1 MKRLFSI
8 FLTVTLCT
16 GLLTTAAA
24 GSFQPEVPAEQEGFS
39 AATESDDFST
49 SDNDT
54 DTEGF
59 SASSEEDEGN
69 LLAETVAQV
78 NYLDYDA
85 DTGQFVTAQA
95 EDVIVI
101 DENTTTWGDSGKE
114 TWYLARGT
122 MTIPDMVTVNGTVNL
137 ILEDGCNLT
146 VSENIYMLSSTASSS
161 KNVLNIYAQSE
172 GDSMGSLTPSGAPTS
187 NSNEFYS
194 AIGNRAPLQ
203 GSGYS
208 LYDSA
213 LCVYGGIVTANSPDY
228 AANNNEQFGILL
240 DKIDIY
246 GGIVNAY
253 GSNCAVS
260 SQIIASVYY
269 SQLTVHGGTL
279 NAEGGMYGIAY
290 FSLTLNG
297 GTVNASGT
305 TSAVYAAESSA
316 EDGICINDGTLNA
329 TGGSYGIQV
338 YDTNFQVKGGTVNTS
353 GREAGT
359 HLYISQ
365 FNITGGT
372 VNSSSDQTGIISERS
387 TLNINGGI
395 VNVLGNLSGGTYAGI
410 DLNEI
415 DHSPGVSESPSLI
428 VDGGILVAEGEPPVN
443 VQQGSSEYKNGI
455 VMENTAGTVYATETP
470 DSFTLTT
477 DWTLE
482 ENKTLHVPENV
493 TLTIQEGTTLTVEGA
508 LNILGTVR
516 NEGDVYIDGD
526 SGQITGT
533 GTFEGNSAVQLGI
546 SLDRTSLSLTTG
558 NTSQLTATVFPAD
571 TPVTWSSSNTGVAT
585 VSGSGLV
592 TAVGSGTANITVSAT
607 INGSI
612 YNATCT
618 VSVSAPY
625 YPVTDISL
633 DQSSLALDKGT
644 STTLHATVT
653 PSYATNRTVTWSS
666 SNTDVA
672 TVSGSGTVTAVG
684 PGTAVITASAGGCTA
699 TCTVT
704 VSVPITGITLSPATL
719 DLAVNGQETL
729 TAAVEPADADQTVT
743 WTSDNP
749 AVTSV
754 DASGTVTGVGK
765 GTAVVTATTAD
776 GAYQASCTV
785 TVPAQPAS
793 TVLSVTDRTTSSV
806 TLSWDAVEEAEG
818 YTIWYRSEDDT
829 DMRRTIIWDKDT
841 TSWTRNGLE
850 PGTKY
855 FFAIRSW
862 VTDADGNY
870 IFSDVSPTQ
879 RGTTKPEAASIQSV
893 SVSDGYVKVRLD
905 GEAEGAERYSMCY
918 ASRSNGFTSGNFQ
931 VGIHTSYTIRTMTEP
946 LDKGTW
952 YICVKSYRNL
962 GNSKRV
968 YGNWSNVVKI
978 TVE

>member
-1 MKRLFSI
+1 M
-8 FLTVTLCT
+8 
-16 GLLTTAAA
+16 
-24 GSFQPEVPAEQEGFS
+24 
-39 AATESDDFST
+39 
-49 SDNDT
+49 
-54 DTEGF
+54 
-59 SASSEEDEGN
+59 
-69 LLAETVAQV
+69 
-78 NYLDYDA
+78 
-85 DTGQFVTAQA
+85 
-95 EDVIVI
+95 
-101 DENTTTWGDSGKE
+101 
-114 TWYLARGT
+114 
-122 MTIPDMVTVNGTVNL
+122 
-137 ILEDGCNLT
+137 
-146 VSENIYMLSSTASSS
+146 
-161 KNVLNIYAQSE
+161 
-172 GDSMGSLTPSGAPTS
+172 
-187 NSNEFYS
+187 
-194 AIGNRAPLQ
+194 
-203 GSGYS
+203 
-208 LYDSA
+208 
-213 LCVYGGIVTANSPDY
+213 
-228 AANNNEQFGILL
+228 
-240 DKIDIY
+240 
-246 GGIVNAY
+246 
-253 GSNCAVS
+253 
-260 SQIIASVYY
+260 
-269 SQLTVHGGTL
+269 
-279 NAEGGMYGIAY
+279 
-290 FSLTLNG
+290 
-297 GTVNASGT
+297 
-305 TSAVYAAESSA
+305 
-316 EDGICINDGTLNA
+316 
-329 TGGSYGIQV
+329 
-338 YDTNFQVKGGTVNTS
+338 
-353 GREAGT
+353 AGT
-359 HLYISQ
+359 I
-365 FNITGGT
+365 
-372 VNSSSDQTGIISERS
+372 
-387 TLNINGGI
+387 
-395 VNVLGNLSGGTYAGI
+395 
-410 DLNEI
+410 
-415 DHSPGVSESPSLI
+415 
-428 VDGGILVAEGEPPVN
+428 
-443 VQQGSSEYKNGI
+443 
-455 VMENTAGTVYATETP
+455 GTVYANTEEGKN
-470 DSFTLTT
+470 FTLTT

-482 ENKTLHVPENV
+482 EGKTLNVPEDI
-493 TLTIQEGTTLTVEGA
+493 TLTIQEGTTLTVKGT
-508 LNILGTVR
+508 LNNSGTII
-516 NEGDVYIDGD
+516 NKGNIYIAGD

-644 STTLHATVT
+644 STTLHATIT

-666 SNTDVA
+666 SNTDIA

-749 AVTSV
+749 AVASV

-793 TVLSVTDRTTSSV
+793 TVLSVTGRTTSSV
-806 TLSWDAVEEAEG
+806 TLSWNAVEEAEG

-931 VGIHTSYTIRTMTEP
+931 VGIRTSYTIRTMTEP

-968 YGNWSNVVKI
+968 YGDWSNVVKI
-978 TVE
+978 TIE

>member
-1 MKRLFSI
+1 
-8 FLTVTLCT
+8 
-16 GLLTTAAA
+16 
-24 GSFQPEVPAEQEGFS
+24 
-39 AATESDDFST
+39 
-49 SDNDT
+49 
-54 DTEGF
+54 
-59 SASSEEDEGN
+59 
-69 LLAETVAQV
+69 
-78 NYLDYDA
+78 
-85 DTGQFVTAQA
+85 
-95 EDVIVI
+95 
-101 DENTTTWGDSGKE
+101 
-114 TWYLARGT
+114 
-122 MTIPDMVTVNGTVNL
+122 
-137 ILEDGCNLT
+137 
-146 VSENIYMLSSTASSS
+146 
-161 KNVLNIYAQSE
+161 
-172 GDSMGSLTPSGAPTS
+172 MG
-187 NSNEFYS
+187 
-194 AIGNRAPLQ
+194 I
-203 GSGYS
+203 
-208 LYDSA
+208 
-213 LCVYGGIVTANSPDY
+213 
-228 AANNNEQFGILL
+228 
-240 DKIDIY
+240 K
-246 GGIVNAY
+246 
-253 GSNCAVS
+253 
-260 SQIIASVYY
+260 
-269 SQLTVHGGTL
+269 
-279 NAEGGMYGIAY
+279 
-290 FSLTLNG
+290 
-297 GTVNASGT
+297 
-305 TSAVYAAESSA
+305 
-316 EDGICINDGTLNA
+316 
-329 TGGSYGIQV
+329 
-338 YDTNFQVKGGTVNTS
+338 
-353 GREAGT
+353 
-359 HLYISQ
+359 Q

-558 NTSQLTATVFPAD
+558 NISQLTATVFPAD
-571 TPVTWSSSNTGVAT
+571 TPVTWSSSNT
-585 VSGSGLV
+585 
-592 TAVGSGTANITVSAT
+592 
-607 INGSI
+607 
-612 YNATCT
+612 
-618 VSVSAPY
+618 
-625 YPVTDISL
+625 DI
-633 DQSSLALDKGT
+633 
-644 STTLHATVT
+644 
-653 PSYATNRTVTWSS
+653 
-666 SNTDVA
+666 A

-749 AVTSV
+749 AVASV

-931 VGIHTSYTIRTMTEP
+931 VGIRTSYTIRTMTEP

-968 YGNWSNVVKI
+968 YGDWSNVVKI

>member
-1 MKRLFSI
+1 
-8 FLTVTLCT
+8 
-16 GLLTTAAA
+16 
-24 GSFQPEVPAEQEGFS
+24 
-39 AATESDDFST
+39 
-49 SDNDT
+49 
-54 DTEGF
+54 
-59 SASSEEDEGN
+59 
-69 LLAETVAQV
+69 
-78 NYLDYDA
+78 
-85 DTGQFVTAQA
+85 
-95 EDVIVI
+95 
-101 DENTTTWGDSGKE
+101 
-114 TWYLARGT
+114 
-122 MTIPDMVTVNGTVNL
+122 MVTVNGTVNL

-146 VSENIYMLSSTASSS
+146 VSENIYMPAAPRDSTTT
-161 KNVLNIYAQSE
+161 LNIYAQSE
-172 GDSMGSLTPSGAPTS
+172 GDSMGSLTAHGAPFS
-187 NSNEFYS
+187 YENEFYA
-194 AIGNRAPLQ
+194 AIGNSAPPA
-203 GSGYS
+203 GMGNGHG
-208 LYDSA
+208 LYDSS
-213 LCVYGGIVTANSPDY
+213 LYVYGGNVTANSPDY
-228 AANNNEQFGILL
+228 AARSDEQFGILL
-240 DKIDIY
+240 DKIEIH

-253 GSNCAVS
+253 GGHYGLS
-260 SQIIASVYY
+260 SQTDASVNF
-269 SQLTVHGGTL
+269 SQLIIDNGIL
-279 NAEGGMYGIAY
+279 NASGGIYGISSIA
-290 FSLTLNG
+290 LHLNG
-297 GTVNASGT
+297 GTVNATGS
-305 TSAVYAAESSA
+305 TSAVYATTSSVPS
-316 EDGICINDGTLNA
+316 GIDVTNGTLNA
-329 TGGSYGIQV
+329 TGDTYGIQV
-338 YDTNFQVKGGTVNTS
+338 YNTHFQVNGGTINTS
-353 GREAGT
+353 GSESGILLT
-359 HLYISQ
+359 ISQ
-365 FNITGGT
+365 FSIINGTINASSDKIGITG
-372 VNSSSDQTGIISERS
+372 ERS

-395 VNVLGNLSGGTYAGI
+395 INAIGNQSNGNYAGI
-410 DLNEI
+410 DFH
-415 DHSPGVSESPSLI
+415 DFTHSPGVSSEAHLY
-428 VDGGILVAEGEPPVN
+428 VNNGILVAEGNPAINTTSGDYVYN
-443 VQQGSSEYKNGI
+443 KGI
-455 VMENTAGTVYATETP
+455 VMAGTIGTVYANTEEGKN
-470 DSFTLTT
+470 FTLTT

-482 ENKTLHVPENV
+482 EGKTLNVPEDI
-493 TLTIQEGTTLTVEGA
+493 TLTIQEGTTLTVKGT
-508 LNILGTVR
+508 LNNSGTII
-516 NEGDVYIDGD
+516 NKGNIYIAGD

-546 SLDRTSLSLTTG
+546 SLDRTSLSLTTR

-684 PGTAVITASAGGCTA
+684 PGTVVITASAGGCTA

-704 VSVPITGITLSPATL
+704 VSVPITGITLSPSTL
-719 DLAVNGQETL
+719 DLAVNGQKTL
-729 TAAVEPADADQTVT
+729 SAAVEPADADQTVT

-749 AVTSV
+749 AVASV
-754 DASGTVTGVGK
+754 DASGTVTGMGK

-793 TVLSVTDRTTSSV
+793 TVLSVTGRTTSSV

-931 VGIHTSYTIRTMTEP
+931 VGIRTSYTIRTMTEP

-968 YGNWSNVVKI
+968 YGDWSNVVKI
-978 TVE
+978 TIE

>member
-24 GSFQPEVPAEQEGFS
+24 GSFQPELPAEQEGFS

-95 EDVIVI
+95 ENVIVI

-122 MTIPDMVTVNGTVNL
+122 VTIPDMVTVNGTVNL

-146 VSENIYMLSSTASSS
+146 SVQNIYMPAAPRDSTTT
-161 KNVLNIYAQSE
+161 LNIYAQSE
-172 GDSMGSLTPSGAPTS
+172 GDSMGSLTAHGAPS
-187 NSNEFYS
+187 SYENEFYA
-194 AIGNRAPLQ
+194 AIGNSAPPA
-203 GSGYS
+203 GMGNGHG
-208 LYDSA
+208 LYDSS
-213 LCVYGGIVTANSPDY
+213 LYVYGGNVTANSPDY
-228 AANNNEQFGILL
+228 AARSDEQFGILL
-240 DKIDIY
+240 DKIEIH

-253 GSNCAVS
+253 GGHYGLS
-260 SQIIASVYY
+260 SQTDASVNF
-269 SQLTVHGGTL
+269 SQLIIDNGIL
-279 NAEGGMYGIAY
+279 NASGGIYGISSIA
-290 FSLTLNG
+290 LHLNG
-297 GTVNASGT
+297 GTVNATGS
-305 TSAVYAAESSA
+305 TSAVYATTSSVPS
-316 EDGICINDGTLNA
+316 GIDVTNGTLNA
-329 TGGSYGIQV
+329 TGGTYGIQV
-338 YDTNFQVKGGTVNTS
+338 YNTHFQVNGGTINTS
-353 GREAGT
+353 GSESSILLT
-359 HLYISQ
+359 ISQ
-365 FNITGGT
+365 FSIINGTINASSDKIGITG
-372 VNSSSDQTGIISERS
+372 ERS

-395 VNVLGNLSGGTYAGI
+395 INAIGNQSNGNYAGI
-410 DLNEI
+410 DFH
-415 DHSPGVSESPSLI
+415 DFTHSPGVSSEAHLY
-428 VDGGILVAEGEPPVN
+428 VNNGILVAEGNPAINTTSGDYVYN
-443 VQQGSSEYKNGI
+443 KGI
-455 VMENTAGTVYATETP
+455 VMAGTIGTVYSNE
-470 DSFTLTT
+470 DGKNFTLTT

-585 VSGSGLV
+585 VSGSG
-592 TAVGSGTANITVSAT
+592 
-607 INGSI
+607 
-612 YNATCT
+612 
-618 VSVSAPY
+618 
-625 YPVTDISL
+625 
-633 DQSSLALDKGT
+633 
-644 STTLHATVT
+644 
-653 PSYATNRTVTWSS
+653 
-666 SNTDVA
+666 
-672 TVSGSGTVTAVG
+672 TVTAVG

-749 AVTSV
+749 AVASV

-793 TVLSVTDRTTSSV
+793 TVLSVTDHTTSSV

-968 YGNWSNVVKI
+968 YGDWSNVVKI

>member
-24 GSFQPEVPAEQEGFS
+24 GSFQPEVPAKQEGFS

-122 MTIPDMVTVNGTVNL
+122 VTIPDMVTVNGTVNL

-146 VSENIYMLSSTASSS
+146 VSENIYMPAAPRDSTTT
-161 KNVLNIYAQSE
+161 LNIYAQSE
-172 GDSMGSLTPSGAPTS
+172 GDSMGSLTAHGAPS
-187 NSNEFYS
+187 SYENEFYA
-194 AIGNRAPLQ
+194 AIGNSAPPA
-203 GSGYS
+203 GMGNGHG
-208 LYDSA
+208 LYDSS
-213 LCVYGGIVTANSPDY
+213 LYVYGGNVTANSPDY
-228 AANNNEQFGILL
+228 AARSDEQFGILL
-240 DKIDIY
+240 DKIEIH

-253 GSNCAVS
+253 GGHYGLS
-260 SQIIASVYY
+260 SQTDASVNF
-269 SQLTVHGGTL
+269 SQLIIDNGIL
-279 NAEGGMYGIAY
+279 NASGGIYGISSIA
-290 FSLTLNG
+290 LHLNG
-297 GTVNASGT
+297 GTVNATGS
-305 TSAVYAAESSA
+305 TSAVYATTSSVPS
-316 EDGICINDGTLNA
+316 GIGVTNGTLNA
-329 TGGSYGIQV
+329 TGGTYGIQV
-338 YDTNFQVKGGTVNTS
+338 YNTHFQVNGGTINTS
-353 GREAGT
+353 GSESGILLT
-359 HLYISQ
+359 ISQ
-365 FNITGGT
+365 FSIINGTINASSDKIGITG
-372 VNSSSDQTGIISERS
+372 ERS

-395 VNVLGNLSGGTYAGI
+395 INAIGNQSNGNYAGI
-410 DLNEI
+410 DFH
-415 DHSPGVSESPSLI
+415 DFTHSPGVSSEAHLY
-428 VDGGILVAEGEPPVN
+428 VNNGILVAEGNPAINTTSGDYVYN
-443 VQQGSSEYKNGI
+443 KGI
-455 VMENTAGTVYATETP
+455 VMAGTIGTVYANTEEGKN
-470 DSFTLTT
+470 FTLTT

-482 ENKTLHVPENV
+482 EGKTLNVPEDI
-493 TLTIQEGTTLTVEGA
+493 TLTIQEGTTLTVKGT
-508 LNILGTVR
+508 LNNSGTII
-516 NEGDVYIDGD
+516 NKGNIYIAGD

-644 STTLHATVT
+644 STTLHATIT

-666 SNTDVA
+666 SNTDIA

-749 AVTSV
+749 AVASV

-793 TVLSVTDRTTSSV
+793 TVLSVTGRP
-806 TLSWDAVEEAEG
+806 LPP
-818 YTIWYRSEDDT
+818 
-829 DMRRTIIWDKDT
+829 
-841 TSWTRNGLE
+841 LLF
-850 PGTKY
+850 PGM
-855 FFAIRSW
+855 
-862 VTDADGNY
+862 
-870 IFSDVSPTQ
+870 
-879 RGTTKPEAASIQSV
+879 
-893 SVSDGYVKVRLD
+893 L
-905 GEAEGAERYSMCY
+905 
-918 ASRSNGFTSGNFQ
+918 
-931 VGIHTSYTIRTMTEP
+931 
-946 LDKGTW
+946 
-952 YICVKSYRNL
+952 
-962 GNSKRV
+962 
-968 YGNWSNVVKI
+968 
-978 TVE
+978 